1 MNIKKTLAL
10 GLISVLPLA
19 ACTSTTN
26 TTTEV
31 EDTSTQV
38 TTTISV
44 DYSTNDLDTSYD
56 EANVEKITFNE
67 TSISSDGALASIN
80 GSTLT
85 LSAAGDYLI
94 SGNLSDGQIII
105 AADKEDVIHIF
116 FDNVSITNK
125 DGSPFVQLNA
135 DKVVVTLL
143 ENTVNTLIDGT
154 SYTLN
159 RDEDPDATIFAK
171 DDLTINGLGTLN
183 VTSNTKNG
191 IHGSNDIKI
200 IDASVNVTAAKDG
213 IKGKDSVSLKD
224 AQLLINADNDGIQA
238 TNDLDQ
244 GLGYI
249 DIDGGIITIIAGL
262 DGIQAE
268 TQVLISDGI
277 ITIDAGSQAGSN
289 DSGKGIK
296 ALLDLTIEGGTLD
309 ITSQAEDTLNSK
321 GTLTIS
327 AGTIELNAQD
337 DAITANETLLI
348 NGGDINISTSYE
360 GLESAEVIIN
370 GGTIHLVALDDGI
383 NTCTGTVAYVD
394 GPTGNMTQ
402 DDGSTLT
409 ITGGTIFLSALG
421 DGVDSNGTITMSGG
435 TLIAYGPTANNNGT
449 LDYNKSFTLTGGTI
463 IAVGSSGMAQQA
475 SISEINTVMVNLS
488 STLPTGTLITVVDSS
503 GKVVVAF
510 ETIKSAANFV
520 FASESLAKGTYTVYS
535 GGSLDTSL
543 VDHVSTSGTYTK
555 GTQLTTFTISSTI
568 TSSGAQQT
576 GPGGQGGPGGGT
588 RPPKQ

>member
-1 MNIKKTLAL
+1 MNIKKTVAL
-10 GLISVLPLA
+10 GLLSVLPLA
-19 ACTSTTN
+19 ACTSTSN
-26 TTTEV
+26 ITTEV

-44 DYSTNDLDTSYD
+44 DYSTNDLDSSYD
-56 EANVEKITFNE
+56 EATVEKITLNG
-67 TSISSDGALASIN
+67 TSISSGGALSSIN

-94 SGNLSDGQIII
+94 SGSLSDGQILI

-125 DGSPFVQLNA
+125 DGSPFVFLNA

-159 RDEDPDATIFAK
+159 GDEDPDATIFAK
-171 DDLTINGLGTLN
+171 DGLTINGLGILN
-183 VTSNTKNG
+183 ITSNSKNG

-224 AQLLINADNDGIQA
+224 AQLIINADHDGIQS

-249 DIDGGIITIIAGL
+249 DIDGGVITIIAGL

-277 ITIDAGSQAGSN
+277 ITIDAGSQAGTN

-327 AGTIELNAQD
+327 GGTLELSAQD
-337 DAITANETLLI
+337 DAITAQKTLLI

-370 GGTIHLVALDDGI
+370 DGTIHLVALDDGI
-383 NTCTGTVAYVD
+383 NTSTDTVDYVK
-394 GPTGNMTQ
+394 GGANMTQ
-402 DDGSTLT
+402 DDGSSLT
-409 ITGGTIFLSALG
+409 ITGGSIFVNALG
-421 DGVDSNGTITMSGG
+421 DGVDSNGTITMTGG
-435 TLIAYGPTANNNGT
+435 TLIAYGPTASENGT

-475 SISEINTVMVNLS
+475 SISETNTVMVNLS
-488 STLPTGTLITVVDSS
+488 TSLPTGTLITVVDSS

-510 ETIKSAANFV
+510 EIIKSAANFV
-520 FASESLAKGTYTVYS
+520 FASETLAKGTYTVYS

-568 TSSGAQQT
+568 TYSGAQQT
-576 GPGGQGGPGGGT
+576 GPGGQGGN
-588 RPPKQ
+588 RPPKK

>member
-1 MNIKKTLAL
+1 MNIKKSLAL

-19 ACTSTTN
+19 ACTSTSN

-44 DYSTNDLDTSYD
+44 DYSTNDLDTTYD
-56 EANVEKITFNE
+56 EATVEKITFNE

-94 SGNLSDGQIII
+94 SGSLSDGQILI

-116 FDNVSITNK
+116 FNNVSITNK
-125 DGSPFVQLNA
+125 EGSPFVFLNA

-159 RDEDPDATIFAK
+159 GDEDPDATIYAK

-183 VTSNTKNG
+183 VTSNTMNG

-200 IDASVNVTAAKDG
+200 IDASVKVTAAKDG
-213 IKGKDSVSLKD
+213 IKAKDRVSLND

-238 TNDLDQ
+238 TNDVDQ
-244 GLGYI
+244 GLGTI
-249 DIDGGIITIIAGL
+249 DIDGGVITIIAGL

-277 ITIDAGSQAGSN
+277 ISIDAGSQAGSN

-327 AGTIELNAQD
+327 AGTIELSAQD

-348 NGGDINISTSYE
+348 NGGDINITSCYE

-370 GGTIHLVALDDGI
+370 DGTIHLLALDDGI
-383 NTCTGTVAYVD
+383 NTSTDTVDYVKGGT
-394 GPTGNMTQ
+394 NMTQ
-402 DDGSTLT
+402 DDGSSLT
-409 ITGGTIFLSALG
+409 ITGGSIFVNALG
-421 DGVDSNGTITMSGG
+421 DGVDSNGSITMTGG
-435 TLIAYGPTANNNGT
+435 TLIAYGPTASQNGT
-449 LDYNKSFTLTGGTI
+449 LDYNNSFTLTGGTI

-475 SISEINTVMVNLS
+475 SVSEINTVMVNLS
-488 STLPTGTLITVVDSS
+488 STLPSGTLITVVDSNGDMVLS
-503 GKVVVAF
+503 F

-520 FASESLAKGTYTVYS
+520 YASESLANGTYTVYS

-555 GTQLTTFTISSTI
+555 GTQLTTFTIASTI
-568 TSSGAQQT
+568 TSSGAVQS
-576 GPGGQGGPGGGT
+576 GPGGGGT
-588 RPPKQ
+588 RPPKK

>member
-1 MNIKKTLAL
+1 MHIKKSLAL

-19 ACTSTTN
+19 ACTSTSN

-44 DYSTNDLDTSYD
+44 DYSTNDLDTTYD
-56 EANVEKITFNE
+56 EATVEKIAFNE

-94 SGNLSDGQIII
+94 SGSLSDGQILI

-116 FDNVSITNK
+116 FNNVSITNK
-125 DGSPFVQLNA
+125 EGSPFVFLNA

-143 ENTVNTLIDGT
+143 ENTVNTLIDGS

-159 RDEDPDATIFAK
+159 GDEDPDATIYAK

-213 IKGKDSVSLKD
+213 IKAKDRVSLKD

-238 TNDLDQ
+238 TNDVDQ
-244 GLGYI
+244 GLGTI
-249 DIDGGIITIIAGL
+249 DIDGGVITIIAGL

-277 ITIDAGSQAGSN
+277 ISIDAGSKAGTN

-296 ALLDLTIEGGTLD
+296 AILDLTIDGGTLD

-327 AGTIELNAQD
+327 AGTLKLSAQD

-360 GLESAEVIIN
+360 GLESAEIIIN
-370 GGTIHLVALDDGI
+370 DGTIHLLALDDGI
-383 NTCTGTVAYVD
+383 NTSTDTVDYVKGGT
-394 GPTGNMTQ
+394 NMTQ
-402 DDGSTLT
+402 DDGSSLT
-409 ITGGTIFLSALG
+409 ITGGSIFVNALG
-421 DGVDSNGTITMSGG
+421 DGVDSNGSITMTGG
-435 TLIAYGPTANNNGT
+435 TLIAYGPTASQNGT
-449 LDYNKSFTLTGGTI
+449 LDYNNSFTLTGGTI

-475 SISEINTVMVNLS
+475 SVSEINTVMVNLS
-488 STLPTGTLITVVDSS
+488 STLPSGTLITVVDSN
-503 GKVVVAF
+503 GDVVLSF

-520 FASESLAKGTYTVYS
+520 YASESLVNGTYTVYS

-555 GTQLTTFTISSTI
+555 GTQLTTFTIASTI
-568 TSSGAQQT
+568 TSSGAVQS
-576 GPGGQGGPGGGT
+576 GPGGGGT
-588 RPPKQ
+588 RPPKK